1 MAIRSIDYEKCI
13 NCGQCYEV
21 CPMDVLGRF
30 ASKIYIKYPLDCI
43 ACYQCIF
50 ACKTEALKVD
60 HLRAQPIP
68 VP

>member
-13 NCGQCYEV
+13 DCGRCYEV
-21 CPMDVLGRF
+21 CPVDVLGRF
-30 ASKIYIKYPLDCI
+30 ASKVHIKYPLDCI
-43 ACYQCIF
+43 SCFQCVF
-50 ACKTEALKVD
+50 ACETDAVEVD